1 GRAGGVAEPDAEP
14 AQNRQPRPR
23 RAHRRNPARTR
34 LRRQRDRRAAR
45 PRDRLRGQA
54 MPAINR
60 IADFEREMA
69 GWRRDLHTHPETAF
83 AEHRT
88 AEVVGRLLETFGIA
102 VDRGI
107 AHTGVIGTL

>member
-1 GRAGGVAEPDAEP
+1 
-14 AQNRQPRPR
+14 
-23 RAHRRNPARTR
+23 
-34 LRRQRDRRAAR
+34 
-45 PRDRLRGQA
+45 

-60 IADFEREMA
+60 IADFEAEMA

-107 AHTGVIGTL
+107 AHTGVIGTLVGSKSQTGEPAIALRADMDALPIQEKNSFPHASQHQ